1 MHIHIHTCYMLYVT
15 YIYIYVSIS
24 ISLSLSLYIYIYTHT
39 HILLMYSRKAPA
51 RLSTHFGLA
60 PESSTGKAERI
71 VEANRSPLEAR

>member
-1 MHIHIHTCYMLYVT
+1 MHIHIHTCYMLYV
-15 YIYIYVSIS
+15 IYIYVSIS
-24 ISLSLSLYIYIYTHT
+24 ISLSLYIYIYIYTHT